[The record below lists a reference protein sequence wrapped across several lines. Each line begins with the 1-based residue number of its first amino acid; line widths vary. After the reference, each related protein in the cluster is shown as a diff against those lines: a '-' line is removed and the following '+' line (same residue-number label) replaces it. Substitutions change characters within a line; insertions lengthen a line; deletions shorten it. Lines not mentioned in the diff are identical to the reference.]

1 VSDELAVYKNREV
14 SSDAILLAVV
24 KLLPE
29 KVDDLYKLVESE
41 IKRLEDS
48 DEAMKNSLH
57 FQLEA
62 IEKATSLLSGK
73 TEAQFLGI
81 RDTQQLAKESLQ
93 RQFDSIDDA
102 TKIATQA
109 LDKRLESMN
118 EFRGQLN
125 DWRADT
131 MTRPEITTQLNAMVE
146 RMSSLEQFS
155 NNMQGRVLAIE
166 TRRTGDVETKKGMSD
181 SMATI
186 IAAIGAVAIVVG
198 SIAAVVAI
206 FHH

>member
-1 VSDELAVYKNREV
+1 MPDELTVYKDREV
-14 SSDAILLAVV
+14 SADAVLLAVV

-29 KVDDLYKLVESE
+29 KVVDLHNLFASE
-41 IKRLEDS
+41 VRRLEDA
-48 DEAMKNSLH
+48 DAAMKNSLH

-93 RQFDSIDDA
+93 RQFDSIDHA
-102 TKIATQA
+102 TRIASEA
-109 LDKRLESMN
+109 LDNRLESMN

-131 MTRPEITTQLNAMVE
+131 MTRPEITTLISALGE
-146 RMSSLEQFS
+146 RLSAAEQF
-155 NNMQGRVLAIE
+155 NNNLQGRVLAIE
-166 TRRTGDVETKKGMSD
+166 TRRTGETETKRGMSD
-181 SMATI
+181 SMAMV
-186 IAAIGAVAIVVG
+186 IAAIGTFAIVVS
-198 SIAAVVAI
+198 SIVAVVAI